1 MAGRGQTCGAEGVT
15 KVTPP
20 IASGRFRPEL
30 QDPHEVAQILWSSR
44 HGLVSLRIAKEH
56 DDWVQWRDVQA
67 TATRLQDVMF
77 MGLLRRGRASLGL
90 T

>member
-30 QDPHEVAQILWSSR
+30 PDPHEVAQIL
-44 HGLVSLRIAKEH
+44 LVLEARARVAAH
-56 DDWVQWRDVQA
+56 RQGARWLGPVARRPGHCHPAARRDVHGPA
-67 TATRLQDVMF
+67 AA
-77 MGLLRRGRASLGL
+77 RAREP
-90 T
+90 